1 MCAPTTGDVC
11 AVRPA
16 KYAGQR
22 GVKAKSDICVPPP
35 QAMSASNKIPK
46 SAASSE
52 GSYDLSEANL
62 SDELHGGSW
71 RCVGTSNPIVNGI
84 EESNEEM
91 ANLLEGIPPQGEA
104 EWVSKGDL
112 YIKVFKLFSYSRS
125 SYVS

>member
-35 QAMSASNKIPK
+35 QAMSASNKMPK
-46 SAASSE
+46 SASSA

-62 SDELHGGSW
+62 SDELHGW

-84 EESNEEM
+84 EESNEEIE
-91 ANLLEGIPPQGEA
+91 NSPQPQFDD
-104 EWVSKGDL
+104 EWVARGDP
-112 YIKVFKLFSYSRS
+112 YMGVFKCFSYSHS

>member
-62 SDELHGGSW
+62 SDELHGW
-71 RCVGTSNPIVNGI
+71 RCVGTSNPIVNAI
-84 EESNEEM
+84 EESNEEI
-91 ANLLEGIPPQGEA
+91 ANLLEPIPPQFED
-104 EWVSKGDL
+104 EWVSRGDL
-112 YIKVFKLFSYSRS
+112 YIKVFKLFSYSHS